1 MFVITTDLHI
11 FDSTITFL
19 IDAREQLGVCI
30 M

>member
-11 FDSTITFL
+11 FDRTITFL
-19 IDAREQLGVCI
+19 IDTREQLGVCI